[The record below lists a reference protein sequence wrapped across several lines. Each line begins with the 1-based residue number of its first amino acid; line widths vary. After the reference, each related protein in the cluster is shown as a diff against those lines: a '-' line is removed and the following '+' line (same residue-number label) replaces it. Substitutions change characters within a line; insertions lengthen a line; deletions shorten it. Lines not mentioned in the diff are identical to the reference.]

1 MAVFF
6 KKLFDVLNADL
17 TGRSSQ
23 EEIGHPYFEQL
34 VYFGHRDASKCYW
47 EAELQVPGSKD
58 HRISVT
64 MNGTAQGPD
73 PAAEAF
79 CRAQLADLD
88 GLFLRCRPV
97 FEPEFASWARQ
108 PSFPS
113 AWRTAFRLDGFTVPA
128 RGDEHAVWDATFS
141 LESAGRYFTAFFES
155 GVARRVQVD
164 G

>member
-17 TGRSSQ
+17 TGRSSHA
-23 EEIGHPYFEQL
+23 EVGHPYFQQL
-34 VYFGHRDASKCYW
+34 VHFGHKDRARSYW
-47 EAELQVPGSKD
+47 EAELQLAGSND
-58 HRISVT
+58 RISVT
-64 MNGTAQGPD
+64 MNGTPEGPEL
-73 PAAEAF
+73 AEEMF

-97 FEPEFASWARQ
+97 FEPEFASWATQ
-108 PSFPS
+108 PFPS
-113 AWRTAFRLDGFTVPA
+113 AWRGVFKLDGFTVPA
-128 RGDEHAVWDATFS
+128 HGDAHAAWDATFL

-155 GVARRVQVD
+155 GTARSVQVD